1 MNNKLF
7 FNTKINED
15 FSTVLSKESEHIGF
29 YHLPNADTSEYKT
42 YASTIKQ
49 KDIVVVG
56 IGGSALGTLAIHHF
70 LGLGQKFEKN
80 LHFIDTTDPLVLKQ
94 KLHQINLNDALIL
107 VISKSGTTVE
117 TIAVVKY
124 LQTFIPINKE
134 NYAVITDE
142 GSALEKF
149 ADSYNLKV
157 FHIPSN
163 VGGRFSVLSAVGL
176 VPLAIIGVDI
186 DALLT
191 GARGVKDSFF
201 ENHGYCEKLLTK
213 ATYYAQVSNSYN
225 INCLFSYSEAFREL
239 NAWYVQLWG
248 ESLGKQQR
256 NSQLHVGLT
265 PVGLIGPTDQ
275 HSFLQLIVDGK
286 RDKTVTV
293 IKIKDFENEI
303 KIPEITLPALEKL
316 DILNGHGFSELIN
329 MQADAM
335 IESLEALEFIPLDV
349 IEIDKVCEGT
359 IGELIYYYELL
370 TALVAQMLDINAY
383 DQPGVE
389 MGKIILKEKMS
400 NNLSS

>member
-7 FNTKINED
+7 FNTKINEE
-15 FSTVLSKESEHIGF
+15 FASVLSKESEEIGF
-29 YHLPNADTSEYKT
+29 YHLPDADTSEYKS
-42 YASTIKQ
+42 YAKGVKQ

-56 IGGSALGTLAIHHF
+56 IGGSALGTLAIYHF
-70 LGLGQKFEKN
+70 LDMGQSFEKN
-80 LHFIDTTDPLVLKQ
+80 LHFIDTTDPLVLRQ
-94 KLHQINLNDALIL
+94 KVEHIDLEDAFIL
-107 VISKSGTTVE
+107 VISKSGATVE
-117 TIAVVKY
+117 TIAALKY
-124 LQTFIPINKE
+124 LQSFVPICKE
-134 NYAVITDE
+134 NYAVITDP
-142 GSALEKF
+142 SSDLEKF
-149 ADSYNLKV
+149 ADAYGIKV
-157 FHIPSN
+157 FNMPAN

-186 DALLT
+186 DALLQ
-191 GARGVKDSFF
+191 GAKGVKESFF
-201 ENHGYCEKLLTK
+201 NNHGYCEKLLRK
-213 ATYYAQVSNSYN
+213 ATYYAQVSNAYN
-225 INCLFSYSEAFREL
+225 INCLFSYSEAFREF

-293 IKIKDFENEI
+293 IKIKDFENSI
-303 KIPEITLPALEKL
+303 KIPEITLPGLEKL
-316 DILNGHGFSELIN
+316 DILNGYGFEELIN

-335 IESLEALEFIPLDV
+335 IESLETLEFIPLDV
-349 IEIDKVCEGT
+349 IEVDKVNEQT

-389 MGKIILKEKMS
+389 MGKIILKEKMGKK
-400 NNLSS
+400 

>member
-7 FNTKINED
+7 FSTKINEE

-29 YHLPNADTSEYKT
+29 YHLCDASTSEYKT
-42 YASTIKQ
+42 YAKEIKH

-70 LGLGQKFEKN
+70 LSLGQSFEKN
-80 LHFIDTTDPLVLKQ
+80 LHFIDTTDPLVLK
-94 KLHQINLNDALIL
+94 KKIEDINLDSALFLI
-107 VISKSGTTVE
+107 VSKSGTTVE
-117 TIAVVKY
+117 TIAVLKY
-124 LQTFIPINKE
+124 LQTFVPISKE
-134 NYAVITDE
+134 NYAVITDK
-142 GSALEKF
+142 GSALEEF
-149 ADSYNLKV
+149 ASAYALKV
-157 FHIPSN
+157 FNIPDN

-186 DALLT
+186 DALLE
-191 GARGVKDSFF
+191 GARGVKNSFF

-213 ATYYAQVSNSYN
+213 ATYYAQVSNAYN

-293 IKIKDFENEI
+293 IKVKDFEHGVS
-303 KIPEITLPALEKL
+303 IPDVSLPALEKL
-316 DILNGHGFSELIN
+316 DMLNGIDFADLIN

-335 IESLEALEFIPLDV
+335 IESLESLEFIPLDV
-349 IEIDKVCEGT
+349 IEIENISEKT
-359 IGELIYYYELL
+359 IGELMYYYELL

-389 MGKIILKEKMS
+389 MGKIILKEKM
-400 NNLSS
+400 NKDKK

>member
-7 FNTKINED
+7 FNTKVNEE
-15 FSTVLSKESEHIGF
+15 FASILSIESESIGF
-29 YHLPNADTSEYKT
+29 YHLCDADTTEYKN
-42 YASTIKQ
+42 YAHSINQ

-56 IGGSALGTLAIHHF
+56 IGGSALGTLAIYNF
-70 LGLGQKFEKN
+70 LGLGQSFEKN
-80 LHFIDTTDPLVLKQ
+80 LHFIDTTDPLVLRQKVKQ
-94 KLHQINLNDALIL
+94 IDLDNALFLI
-107 VISKSGTTVE
+107 ISKSGTTVE
-117 TIAVVKY
+117 TIAALKY
-124 LQTFIPINKE
+124 LHTLVPVSKE
-134 NYAVITDE
+134 NYAVITDAN
-142 GSALEKF
+142 SALEEF
-149 ADSYNLKV
+149 ASVHNLKV
-157 FHIPSN
+157 FNIPEN

-186 DALLT
+186 DALLE
-191 GARGVKDSFF
+191 GAKNIKKSFF

-213 ATYYAQVSNSYN
+213 ATYYAQRSNSYN
-225 INCLFSYSEAFREL
+225 INCLFSYSEAFREF

-248 ESLGKQQR
+248 ESLGKKQR

-293 IKIKDFENEI
+293 IKIKDFENSI
-303 KIPEITLPALEKL
+303 QVPDVSLPALEKL
-316 DILNGHGFSELIN
+316 DMLNGYGFEELIN

-335 IESLEALEFIPLDV
+335 IESLEQLEFIPLDV
-349 IEIDKVCEGT
+349 IEIEKVNEQT

-370 TALVAQMLDINAY
+370 TALVAQMLDVNAY

-389 MGKIILKEKMS
+389 MGKIILKEKM
-400 NNLSS
+400 NQK